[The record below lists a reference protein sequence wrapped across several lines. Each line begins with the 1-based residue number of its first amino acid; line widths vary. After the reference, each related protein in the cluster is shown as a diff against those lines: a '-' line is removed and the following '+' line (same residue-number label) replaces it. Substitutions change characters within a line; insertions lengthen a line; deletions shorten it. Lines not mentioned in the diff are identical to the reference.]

1 MHRVVIAQRLLLFA
15 LLIGIGAVLPPSACG
30 QKPADQ
36 SDEYFRN
43 AKIVRLEIQICT
55 RESIKGAA
63 AVVGGPAFAR
73 LTDGMDSLRREQR
86 KYVQC
91 TLKEEDKIVGTGVG
105 VHLKG
110 AAGSFRGIDEKA
122 GLTLNMDKF
131 KKGQTF
137 HGMDKFHLANSLQ
150 DPSYLSELICGELFR
165 AAGVPASRV
174 HHVFVSINGKKRGL
188 YYLKEGYDDY
198 FLKRHFGTDDGNFYD
213 GGFLRDI
220 DQPLQLVS
228 TGEDVKNH
236 ADLKALLAA
245 AREKPAERFAKM
257 ERLLEMDRFLAYM
270 ALEVI
275 TFDWDG
281 YPMNRNNYR
290 IYHHPKTNRITFIPS
305 GMDQMFGDT
314 GFTIL
319 PGFQGAIAR
328 AVLETPE
335 GKERYLKKMADIMK
349 NVYKTDELI
358 KRLDEL
364 EARVQ
369 PALAS
374 VDAGAG
380 RDYKNHVNR
389 LRVAFKARQK
399 SVEEQ
404 LSRVMKK

>member
-1 MHRVVIAQRLLLFA
+1 MNRTMVARRVLPLALLSAIGLLLPANARGQKAAAESDAYFKSSKI
-15 LLIGIGAVLPPSACG
+15 LKLELEIGA
-30 QKPADQ
+30 K
-36 SDEYFRN
+36 E
-43 AKIVRLEIQICT
+43 
-55 RESIKGAA
+55 
-63 AVVGGPAFAR
+63 
-73 LTDGMDSLRREQR
+73 MDSLRREQR
-86 KYVQC
+86 KYVKC
-91 TLKEEDKIVGTGVG
+91 TLKEEDKVVGTEVG

-110 AAGSFRGIDEKA
+110 AAGSFRGIDDKA

-131 KKGQTF
+131 KKEQTW

-165 AAGVPASRV
+165 SAGVPASRI
-174 HHVFVSINGKKRGL
+174 HHVLVSINGKQRGL
-188 YYLKEGYDDY
+188 YYLKEGYDAF
-198 FLKRHFGTDDGNFYD
+198 FLKKHFDNHDGNFYD
-213 GGFLRDI
+213 GGFLREI

-228 TGEDVKNH
+228 SREDVKNH
-236 ADLKALLAA
+236 ADLKALVAA

-257 ERLLEMDRFLAYM
+257 EKLLEMDKFLVYL

-275 TFDWDG
+275 TWDWDG

-290 IYHHPKTNRITFIPS
+290 IYHNPKSNKITFIPS

-314 GFTIL
+314 GGTIF
-319 PGFQGAIAR
+319 PNFQGVVAR

-335 GKERYLKKMADIMK
+335 GKERYVKKMADIMK
-349 NVYKTDELI
+349 NVYKTDEMI

-380 RDYKNHVNR
+380 RDYKNQVNR
-389 LRVAFKARQK
+389 LREAFKVRKK
-399 SVEEQ
+399 SVDDQ
-404 LSRVMKK
+404 LSKLMKK